1 MKRRRGR
8 DGWVGWKSRGIG
20 DVEDAVAGIGGELD
34 IRLFFLVELALPT
47 GSPSFIATL
56 SLFGFLAFM
65 MQNRHRSI
73 DQKCRLIFIILA

>member
-1 MKRRRGR
+1 MK
-8 DGWVGWKSRGIG
+8 DGVDSDGVPASLNWGGVGH
-20 DVEDAVAGIGGELD
+20 LT
-34 IRLFFLVELALPT
+34 FLVELALPT

>member
-1 MKRRRGR
+1 MK
-8 DGWVGWKSRGIG
+8 DGVESDGVPASLRSWMFRNWGGVGH
-20 DVEDAVAGIGGELD
+20 LT
-34 IRLFFLVELALPT
+34 FLVELALPT